1 MHAAKATATLVE
13 VTMRNKSFYLCKQ
26 YLYND
31 GDTAVTCILS
41 LHRIMKEQPRIVL
54 NVGHTVVRRMSP
66 FVRQIDFALDWMY
79 IEAGRSLFR

>member
-1 MHAAKATATLVE
+1 MKEHTEQIFSCLLV
-13 VTMRNKSFYLCKQ
+13 Y
-26 YLYND
+26 
-31 GDTAVTCILS
+31 
-41 LHRIMKEQPRIVL
+41 RIMKEQPRIVL